1 VGSSARGAGPRV
13 EWHGRASMTE
23 EAIPER
29 LRLAPGDERLFPLPA
44 HGSGGYRWHCQAEG
58 DCVRASIDYEEIP
71 PERELESRGRSAT
84 QLLTIVAVRA
94 GSAVVLLEERRSW
107 EPQPVDARRVDVD
120 VMSGQ

>member
-29 LRLAPGDERLFPLPA
+29 LRLAPGDDRLFPLPA

-58 DCVRASIDYEEIP
+58 DCVRASIDYEAIP
-71 PERELESRGRSAT
+71 PEHELESRGRSAT
-84 QLLTIVAVRA
+84 QVLTIGRSGRAVRSSSWRSGGP
-94 GSAVVLLEERRSW
+94 GSHSRSMRA
-107 EPQPVDARRVDVD
+107 E
-120 VMSGQ
+120 